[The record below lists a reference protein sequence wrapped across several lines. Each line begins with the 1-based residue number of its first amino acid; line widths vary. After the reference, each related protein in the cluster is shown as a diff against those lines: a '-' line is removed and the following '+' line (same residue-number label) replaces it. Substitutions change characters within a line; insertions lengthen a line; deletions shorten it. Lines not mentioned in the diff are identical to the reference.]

1 MRLLIV
7 RFLQIV
13 LDVHDFMNG
22 EMKVKVVGERE
33 LAVEGR
39 LDDNRSFKRCFS
51 LPQNTDMEAIT
62 SVMSADGILTITA
75 PRKVGSMLFSK
86 CSFVP

>member
-1 MRLLIV
+1 MQLKSV
-7 RFLQIV
+7 GSLQIV
-13 LDVHDFMNG
+13 LDVQDFVNG

-39 LDDNRSFKRCFS
+39 LSDNRSFRRCFS
-51 LPQNTDMEAIT
+51 LPLNTDMEAVT

-75 PRKVGSMLFSK
+75 PQKVSPILAK
-86 CSFVP
+86 CL

>member
-1 MRLLIV
+1 MISLRP
-7 RFLQIV
+7 LQIV
-13 LDVHDFMNG
+13 LDVHDFVNG

-39 LDDNRSFKRCFS
+39 LADDRSFRRCFS
-51 LPQNTDMEAIT
+51 LPQNTDMDAIT

-75 PRKVGSMLFSK
+75 PQKVSFILAK
-86 CSFVP
+86 CSYYYAS

>member
-1 MRLLIV
+1 M
-7 RFLQIV
+7 
-13 LDVHDFMNG
+13 LDVQDFVNG
-22 EMKVKVVGERE
+22 EMKVKVIGERE

-39 LDDNRSFKRCFS
+39 LDDNRTFRRCFP

-75 PRKVGSMLFSK
+75 PKKVSSYA
-86 CSFVP
+86 SSS